1 MTPTI
6 DAALTAAPDSFVRT
20 DLVKLPGGEWF
31 TGAGFGLFVHW
42 DHASQQGIE
51 ISWPLVGRSI
61 IPGSDRVEDT
71 VTVEQYQS
79 TAATFDP
86 VEWDAVALARLAK
99 QAGARYVVFTA
110 RHHAGYS
117 MFHTAHSDFG
127 IQHSPFGRDITRE
140 FVEAIRAE
148 GIRVGIYYSLPDWNH
163 PDYPAFTMSDRPY
176 PLEHWPAAADPANAG
191 TPVADDRHRRPTPEQ
206 WARYQDYL
214 RGQLTELLTGY
225 GTIDL
230 LWFDGEW
237 ERSEAEW
244 DSAGLRALI
253 KSLQPDVVINDRLLG
268 QGDYKTP
275 EQGFP
280 VTAPDGPWELCL
292 TIGQMW
298 AWRPGDTKSKST
310 VSLLTTLIE
319 VASRGGNLLLN
330 IGPKG
335 DGSLNGSQVTTL
347 EEIGAWMDAHAE
359 SVVGVAPTSGVDFY
373 GPSTA
378 RQGRLYLHLVMRPI
392 EQVIVRGIPVERVR
406 SVRLLA
412 TGEELPFELNVEVHE
427 QAEQTGEALGE
438 LHIPAPAASGALIDV
453 IAIDFEPLAG

>member
-1 MTPTI
+1 VESTL
-6 DAALTAAPDSFVRT
+6 AVLPDSFVRPS
-20 DLVKLPGGEWF
+20 DFRLPGGEWF
-31 TGAGFGLFVHW
+31 IGAGFGLFVHW

-61 IPGSDRVEDT
+61 IPGTDEVEDS
-71 VTVEQYQS
+71 VSVAQYQS
-79 TAATFDP
+79 SAAGFDP

-99 QAGARYVVFTA
+99 RAGARYVVFTA

-117 MFHTAHSDFG
+117 MFHTEHSDFG
-127 IQHSPFGRDITRE
+127 IEHSPFGRDITRE

-163 PDYPAFTMSDRPY
+163 PDYPAFEMSDRPY
-176 PLEHWPAAADPANAG
+176 PLEHWPSAGDPAYAG
-191 TPVADDRHRRPTPEQ
+191 TPVADDKHRRPSPEA

-244 DSAGLRALI
+244 DSAGLRGHI

-268 QGDYKTP
+268 QGGYKTP

-280 VTAPDGPWELCL
+280 VTAPKGPWELCL

-310 VSLLTTLIE
+310 TSLLTTLIE

-335 DGSLNGSQVTTL
+335 DGSLNESQVETL
-347 EEIGAWMDAHAE
+347 EQIGSWMDRHAE
-359 SVVGVAPTSGVDFY
+359 SVVGVSPAVGVDFY
-373 GPSTA
+373 GPVTA
-378 RQGRLYLHLVMRPI
+378 RPGTLYLHLVMRPI
-392 EQVIVRGIPVERVR
+392 EQVIVRGIPVGRVTGIR
-406 SVRLLA
+406 MLA
-412 TGEELPFELNVEVHE
+412 TGEQLPYEVNFEVHE
-427 QAEQTGEALGE
+427 QSAAREDPLGE
-438 LHIPAPAASGALIDV
+438 ILIPAPAASGAPIDV
-453 IAIDFEPLAG
+453 LAIDFA

>member
-1 MTPTI
+1 MTTALAPAPASFIRPT
-6 DAALTAAPDSFVRT
+6 DFT
-20 DLVKLPGGEWF
+20 LPGGEWF
-31 TGAGFGLFVHW
+31 IGAGFGLFVHW

-61 IPGSDRVEDT
+61 IPGSDAVEDY
-71 VTVEQYQS
+71 VTVEGYQS
-79 TAATFDP
+79 SAPTFDP
-86 VEWDAVALARLAK
+86 VAWDAVALARLAK
-99 QAGARYVVFTA
+99 RAGARYVVFTA

-117 MFHTAHSDFG
+117 MFHTAESDFG
-127 IQHSPFGRDITRE
+127 IEHSPFGRDVTRE

-163 PDYPAFTMSDRPY
+163 PDYPAFTMADRPY
-176 PLEHWPAAADPANAG
+176 PEEHWPGAGDPANAG
-191 TPVADDRHRRPTPEQ
+191 LPIADDRHRRPTPEQ
-206 WARYQDYL
+206 WTRYQQYL
-214 RGQLTELLTGY
+214 RAQLTEILTNY
-225 GTIDL
+225 GAIDL

-237 ERSEAEW
+237 ERSEEEW

-268 QGDYKTP
+268 QGDYQTP

-280 VTAPDGPWELCL
+280 VTAPSGPWELCL

-310 VSLLTTLIE
+310 TSLITTLIE

-335 DGSLNGSQVTTL
+335 DGSLNESQVRTL
-347 EEIGAWMDAHAE
+347 DEIGEWMDVHAE
-359 SVVGVAPTSGVDFY
+359 SVVGVSPTTGVDFY

-378 RQGRLYLHLVMRPI
+378 RPGTLYLHLVMRPI
-392 EQVIVRGIPVERVR
+392 EQVVVRGIPVGRVTG
-406 SVRLLA
+406 VRLLA
-412 TGEELPFELNVEVHE
+412 TGEQLPYEVNLEVHE
-427 QAEQTGEALGE
+427 QPAPGVDPLGE
-438 LHIPAPAASGALIDV
+438 LLIPAPAASGAAIDV
-453 IAIDFEPLAG
+453 VAIDFA

>member
-1 MTPTI
+1 VTT
-6 DAALTAAPDSFVRT
+6 ALAPAPASFIRPPDFT
-20 DLVKLPGGEWF
+20 LPGGEWF
-31 TGAGFGLFVHW
+31 IGAGFGLFVHW

-61 IPGSDRVEDT
+61 IPGSDGVEDP
-71 VTVEQYQS
+71 VSVEGYQS
-79 TAATFDP
+79 SAATFDP

-99 QAGARYVVFTA
+99 RAGARYVVFTA

-117 MFHTAHSDFG
+117 MFHTAQSDFG
-127 IQHSPFGRDITRE
+127 IEHSPFGRDVTRE

-163 PDYPAFTMSDRPY
+163 PDYPAFTMTDRPY
-176 PLEHWPAAADPANAG
+176 PEEHWPAAGDPANAG
-191 TPVADDRHRRPTPEQ
+191 RPVATDRHRRATPEQ
-206 WARYQDYL
+206 WGRYQEYL
-214 RGQLTELLTGY
+214 RAQLTEILTGY

-237 ERSEAEW
+237 ERSEEEW

-280 VTAPDGPWELCL
+280 VTAPRGPWELCL

-310 VSLLTTLIE
+310 ISLITTLVE

-335 DGSLNGSQVTTL
+335 DGSLNDSQVRTL
-347 EEIGAWMDAHAE
+347 EEIGAWMDVHAE
-359 SVVGVAPTSGVDFY
+359 SVVGVSPTTGVDFY

-378 RQGRLYLHLVMRPI
+378 RPGALYLHLVMRPI
-392 EQVIVRGIPVERVR
+392 EQVVVRGIPVGRVTG
-406 SVRLLA
+406 VRLLA
-412 TGEELPFELNVEVHE
+412 TGEQLPYEVNLEVHE
-427 QAEQTGEALGE
+427 QPAPGEDPVGE
-438 LHIPAPAASGALIDV
+438 LRIPAPAASGAAIDV
-453 IAIDFEPLAG
+453 IAIDFA

>member
-1 MTPTI
+1 MESTL
-6 DAALTAAPDSFVRT
+6 AVLPDSFARPS
-20 DLVKLPGGEWF
+20 DFQLPGGEWF
-31 TGAGFGLFVHW
+31 IGAGFGLFVHW

-61 IPGSDRVEDT
+61 IPGSDAVEDT
-71 VTVEQYQS
+71 VSVEQYQS

-99 QAGARYVVFTA
+99 RAGARYVVFTA

-117 MFHTAHSDFG
+117 MFHTEHSDFG
-127 IQHSPFGRDITRE
+127 IEHSPFGRDITRE

-163 PDYPAFTMSDRPY
+163 PDYPAFEMSDRPY
-176 PLEHWPAAADPANAG
+176 ALEHWPSAGDPDYAG
-191 TPVADDRHRRPTPEQ
+191 TPVADDRHRRPSPEQ
-206 WARYQDYL
+206 WAGSRSICAVSS
-214 RGQLTELLTGY
+214 REILTNY

-244 DSAGLRALI
+244 DSAGLRRLI

-280 VTAPDGPWELCL
+280 VTAPTGPWELCM

-298 AWRPGDTKSKST
+298 AWRPGRHQEQEHDLARDHADRGRRPRRQPAAQHRAQGRRKPQRLAGRDARRDRR
-310 VSLLTTLIE
+310 VDGPARGERGRRLAHGRRRLLRP
-319 VASRGGNLLLN
+319 V
-330 IGPKG
+330 
-335 DGSLNGSQVTTL
+335 DGSTGNACTC
-347 EEIGAWMDAHAE
+347 
-359 SVVGVAPTSGVDFY
+359 TS
-373 GPSTA
+373 
-378 RQGRLYLHLVMRPI
+378 
-392 EQVIVRGIPVERVR
+392 
-406 SVRLLA
+406 
-412 TGEELPFELNVEVHE
+412 
-427 QAEQTGEALGE
+427 
-438 LHIPAPAASGALIDV
+438 
-453 IAIDFEPLAG
+453 

>member
-1 MTPTI
+1 MTTAL
-6 DAALTAAPDSFVRT
+6 DAPPASFVRPT
-20 DLVKLPGGEWF
+20 DFRLPGGEWF
-31 TGAGFGLFVHW
+31 IGAGFGLFVHW

-61 IPGSDRVEDT
+61 IPGSDGVEDS
-71 VTVEQYQS
+71 VTVEEYQS

-99 QAGARYVVFTA
+99 RAGARYVVFTA
-110 RHHAGYS
+110 RHHAGYA
-117 MFHTAHSDFG
+117 MFHTEHSDFG
-127 IQHSPFGRDITRE
+127 IEHSPFGRDITRE
-140 FVEAIRAE
+140 FVEAIREE

-163 PDYPAFTMSDRPY
+163 PDYPAFTMEDRPY
-176 PLEHWPAAADPANAG
+176 ALEHWPAAGDPANAG
-191 TPVADDRHRRPTPEQ
+191 TPVADDRHRRATPEQ
-206 WARYQDYL
+206 WQRYQQYL
-214 RGQLTELLTGY
+214 RGQLTEILTNY

-244 DSAGLRALI
+244 DSAGLRSLI

-280 VTAPDGPWELCL
+280 VTAPEGPWELCM

-310 VSLLTTLIE
+310 TSLITTLIE

-335 DGSLNGSQVTTL
+335 DGSLNESQVRTL
-347 EEIGAWMDAHAE
+347 EEIGAWMDVHAE
-359 SVVGVAPTSGVDFY
+359 SVVGVSPTVGVDYY

-378 RQGRLYLHLVMRPI
+378 RPGTLYLHLVARPI
-392 EQVIVRGIPVERVR
+392 EQVVVRGIPVGRVTG
-406 SVRLLA
+406 VRLLA
-412 TGEELPFELNVEVHE
+412 TGGQLPYEVNLEVHE
-427 QAEQTGEALGE
+427 QPAPGVDPLGE
-438 LHIPAPAASGALIDV
+438 LRIPAPRPSGAPIDV
-453 IAIDFEPLAG
+453 IAIDFA

>member
-1 MTPTI
+1 MPTSTL
-6 DAALTAAPDSFVRT
+6 DTVTTFVRPRPT
-20 DLVKLPGGEWF
+20 LPGGEWF

-42 DHASQQGIE
+42 DHASRQGIE

-71 VTVEQYQS
+71 VSVAEYQS
-79 TAATFDP
+79 SAAGFDP
-86 VEWDAVALARLAK
+86 TEWDAEALAELAAH
-99 QAGARYVVFTA
+99 AGARYVVFTA

-127 IQHSPFGRDITRE
+127 IAQSPFGRDVTRE
-140 FVEAIRAE
+140 LVDALHAR
-148 GIRVGIYYSLPDWNH
+148 GIRVGIYYSLPDWHH
-163 PDYPAFTMSDRPY
+163 PDYPAFEMGDRPY
-176 PLEHWPAAADPANAG
+176 PAEHWPAAGNPDNADK
-191 TPVADDRHRRPTPEQ
+191 PVAADRHRRPSPEQ

-214 RGQLTELLTGY
+214 RGQLTELLTNY
-225 GTIDL
+225 GRIDL

-268 QGDYKTP
+268 QGDYQTP

-280 VTAPDGPWELCL
+280 LEAPDGPWELCL

-298 AWRPGDTKSKST
+298 AWRPGDTRNKSPR
-310 VSLLTTLIE
+310 SLVTTLIE

-335 DGSLNGSQVTTL
+335 DGSLNESQVETL
-347 EEIGAWMDAHAE
+347 ETIGSWLARHQE
-359 SVVGVAPTSGVDFY
+359 SVIGVSPTVGVDFY
-373 GPSTA
+373 GPATA
-378 RQGRLYLHLVMRPI
+378 RENTLYLHLVAQPV
-392 EQVIVRGIPVERVR
+392 EQIVVRNIPVRRIERVR
-406 SVRLLA
+406 LLE
-412 TGEELPFELNVEVHE
+412 TGAELPFEVSFEVHE
-427 QAEQTGEALGE
+427 QAAAAVEPRGE
-438 LHIPAPAASGALIDV
+438 LRIAAPQPSSALLDV
-453 IAIDFEPLAG
+453 VAVDFR

>member
-1 MTPTI
+1 MTTAV
-6 DAALTAAPDSFVRT
+6 AATPDSFVRPT
-20 DLVKLPGGEWF
+20 DFTLPGGEWF
-31 TGAGFGLFVHW
+31 IGAGLGLFVHW

-61 IPGSDRVEDT
+61 IPGSDGVEDA

-79 TAATFDP
+79 SAATFDP
-86 VEWDAVALARLAK
+86 VEWDAAALARLAK
-99 QAGARYVVFTA
+99 RAGARYVVFTA

-117 MFHTAHSDFG
+117 MFHTAESDFG
-127 IQHSPFGRDITRE
+127 IEHSPFGRDVTRE
-140 FVEAIRAE
+140 FVEGIRAE

-163 PDYPAFTMSDRPY
+163 PDYPAFTMADRPY
-176 PLEHWPAAADPANAG
+176 AEEHWPGAGDPDNAG
-191 TPVADDRHRRPTPEQ
+191 LPIAEDTHRRSTPEQ
-206 WARYQDYL
+206 WARYQRYL
-214 RGQLTELLTGY
+214 RGQLTELLTNY

-237 ERSEAEW
+237 ERNEDEW

-280 VTAPDGPWELCL
+280 VVAPDGPWELCL

-298 AWRPGDTKSKST
+298 AWRPGDTQSKST
-310 VSLLTTLIE
+310 TSLITTLIE

-335 DGSLNGSQVTTL
+335 DGSLNASQVRTL
-347 EEIGAWMDAHAE
+347 EEIGAWMDVHAE
-359 SVVGVAPTSGVDFY
+359 SVVGVSPTTGVDFY

-378 RQGRLYLHLVMRPI
+378 RPGTLYLHLVMRPI
-392 EQVIVRGIPVERVR
+392 EQVVVRGIPVGRV
-406 SVRLLA
+406 SGVRLLA
-412 TGEELPFELNVEVHE
+412 TAESLPYDVNLEVHE
-427 QAEQTGEALGE
+427 QPAAGHDPLGE
-438 LHIPAPAASGALIDV
+438 LRIPAPAASGAPIDV
-453 IAIDFEPLAG
+453 IAIDFA

>member
-1 MTPTI
+1 MESTL
-6 DAALTAAPDSFVRT
+6 AVLPDSFARPS
-20 DLVKLPGGEWF
+20 DFQLPGGEWF
-31 TGAGFGLFVHW
+31 VGAGFGLFVHW

-61 IPGSDRVEDT
+61 IPGSDGVEDT
-71 VTVEQYQS
+71 VSVEQYQS
-79 TAATFDP
+79 SAPTFDP
-86 VEWDAVALARLAK
+86 IEWDAVALAKLAK
-99 QAGARYVVFTA
+99 RAGARYVVFTA

-117 MFHTAHSDFG
+117 MFHTEHSDFG
-127 IQHSPFGRDITRE
+127 IQNSPFGRDITRE

-163 PDYPAFTMSDRPY
+163 PDYPAFQMSDRPY
-176 PLEHWPAAADPANAG
+176 ALEHWPSAGDPAYAG
-191 TPVADDRHRRPTPEQ
+191 TPVADDKHRRPTPAA
-206 WARYQDYL
+206 WARYQSYL
-214 RGQLTELLTGY
+214 RGQLTEILTNY

-237 ERSEAEW
+237 ERSEDEW
-244 DSAGLRALI
+244 DSAGLRAHI

-280 VTAPDGPWELCL
+280 VTAPNGPWELCM

-310 VSLLTTLIE
+310 TSLVTTLIE

-335 DGSLNGSQVTTL
+335 DGSLNGSQVETL
-347 EEIGAWMDAHAE
+347 EEIGEWMDRHSE
-359 SVVGVAPTSGVDFY
+359 SVVGVTPTVGVDFY

-378 RQGRLYLHLVMRPI
+378 RPGTLYLHLVMRPI
-392 EQVIVRGIPVERVR
+392 EQVVVRGIPVGRVTGI
-406 SVRLLA
+406 RLLA
-412 TGEELPFELNVEVHE
+412 TGEQLPYEINFEVHE
-427 QAEQTGEALGE
+427 QSAAGADPLGE
-438 LHIPAPAASGALIDV
+438 ILIPAPAASGAVIDV
-453 IAIDFEPLAG
+453 LAIDFA

>member
-1 MTPTI
+1 MTTT
-6 DAALTAAPDSFVRT
+6 LVAAPDSFVRPT
-20 DLVKLPGGEWF
+20 DFTLPGGEWF
-31 TGAGFGLFVHW
+31 IGAGFGLFVHW

-61 IPGSDRVEDT
+61 IPGSDAVEDF

-86 VEWDAVALARLAK
+86 VEWDPIALAALAK
-99 QAGARYVVFTA
+99 RAGARYVVFTA

-117 MFHTAHSDFG
+117 MFHTAESDFG
-127 IQHSPFGRDITRE
+127 IEHSPFGRDVTRE

-163 PDYPAFTMSDRPY
+163 PDYPAFTMADRPY
-176 PLEHWPAAADPANAG
+176 AEEHWPAAGDPANAG
-191 TPVADDRHRRPTPEQ
+191 LPIAVDAHRRSTPEQ
-206 WARYQDYL
+206 WARYQQYL
-214 RGQLTELLTGY
+214 RRQLTEILTDY

-237 ERSEAEW
+237 ERSEEEW

-280 VTAPDGPWELCL
+280 VTAPSGPWELCL

-310 VSLLTTLIE
+310 TSLITTLIE

-335 DGSLNGSQVTTL
+335 DGSLNESQVATL
-347 EEIGAWMDAHAE
+347 EEIGAWMDVHSE
-359 SVVGVAPTSGVDFY
+359 SVVDVSPTRGVDFY

-378 RQGRLYLHLVMRPI
+378 RPGTLYLHLVLRPI
-392 EQVIVRGIPVERVR
+392 EEVVVRGIPVGRVQG
-406 SVRLLA
+406 VRLLA
-412 TGEELPFELNVEVHE
+412 TGEQLPFEVNLEVHE
-427 QAEQTGEALGE
+427 QPAPGADPLGE
-438 LHIPAPAASGALIDV
+438 LHIPAPAASGAPIDV
-453 IAIDFEPLAG
+453 IAIDFA

>member
-1 MTPTI
+1 MTPT
-6 DAALTAAPDSFVRT
+6 LTTVPESFART
-20 DLVKLPGGEWF
+20 DLVRLPGGEWF

-61 IPGSDRVEDT
+61 IPGSDGVEDT

-86 VEWDAVALARLAK
+86 VEWDAVALAALAK
-99 QAGARYVVFTA
+99 RAGARYVVFTA

-127 IQHSPFGRDITRE
+127 IQNSPFGRDITRE

-163 PDYPAFTMSDRPY
+163 PDYPAFEMSDRPY
-176 PLEHWPAAADPANAG
+176 PLEHWPAAGDPANAG

-206 WARYQDYL
+206 WERYQEYL

-225 GTIDL
+225 GPIDL

-237 ERSEAEW
+237 ERSEDEW

-280 VTAPDGPWELCL
+280 VTAPEGPWELCL

-319 VASRGGNLLLN
+319 VAARGGNLLLN

-335 DGSLNGSQVTTL
+335 DGSLNESQVRTL

-359 SVVGVAPTSGVDFY
+359 SVVGVSPTTGVDYY

-378 RQGRLYLHLVMRPI
+378 REGTLYLHLVMRPI
-392 EQVIVRGIPVERVR
+392 EQVVVRGIPVGRVR
-406 SVRLLA
+406 AVRLLA
-412 TGEELPFELNVEVHE
+412 TGDELPFEVNVEVHE
-427 QAEQTGEALGE
+427 QAEQGGEELGE
-438 LHIPAPAASGALIDV
+438 LRIPAPAASGAAVDV
-453 IAIDFEPLAG
+453 IAIDFEPRSAD

>member
-1 MTPTI
+1 MDST
-6 DAALTAAPDSFVRT
+6 LTALPDSFVRPA
-20 DLVKLPGGEWF
+20 DFQLPGGEWF
-31 TGAGFGLFVHW
+31 IGAGFGLFVHW

-61 IPGSDRVEDT
+61 IPGSDAVEDT
-71 VTVEQYQS
+71 VSVEQYQS
-79 TAATFDP
+79 TAPTFNP
-86 VEWDAVALARLAK
+86 VDWDAVALARLAK
-99 QAGARYVVFTA
+99 RAGARYVVFTA

-127 IQHSPFGRDITRE
+127 IEHSPFGRDITRE

-163 PDYPAFTMSDRPY
+163 ADYPAFQDSDRPY
-176 PLEHWPAAADPANAG
+176 PLEHWPAAGDPANAG
-191 TPVADDRHRRPTPEQ
+191 TPVAEDKHRRPTPEA

-237 ERSEAEW
+237 ERSEQEW

-280 VTAPDGPWELCL
+280 VTAPTGPWELCL

-310 VSLLTTLIE
+310 TSLVTTLIE

-335 DGSLNGSQVTTL
+335 DGSLNESQVQTL
-347 EEIGAWMDAHAE
+347 DEIGQWMDAHAE
-359 SVVGVAPTSGVDFY
+359 SVVGVSPTVGVDYY

-378 RQGRLYLHLVMRPI
+378 RPGTIYLHLVMRPI
-392 EQVIVRGIPVERVR
+392 EQVIVRGIPVGRVTGI
-406 SVRLLA
+406 RLLA
-412 TGEELPFELNVEVHE
+412 TDEQLPYEVNYEVHE
-427 QAEQTGEALGE
+427 QASRDAEPLGE
-438 LHIPAPAASGALIDV
+438 LLIPAPAASGAVVDV
-453 IAIDFEPLAG
+453 IAIDFA